1 MRRTTERSTQ
11 VPAKIIQLR
20 LYTDDTAKSV
30 KTEEEEEACFVDQV
44 VRDIEVR
51 RVQFVERDTQQ

>member
-11 VPAKIIQLR
+11 VPAKIIQMR

-30 KTEEEEEACFVDQV
+30 KTEEEEACFVDQV